1 MSAEYKFNFFVVQ
14 LAREEY
20 NSSDPNKKIFLKVRF
35 YQKPSFVDQPS
46 RALPFRTFKHAD
58 KCAKSYER
66 IGFKTKVL
74 KFEAKQTNLTGE
86 EK

>member
-1 MSAEYKFNFFVVQ
+1 MAEYKFNFFVVQ

-20 NSSDPNKKIFLKVRF
+20 NSIDPSKTTFVKVCF

-46 RALPFRTFKHAD
+46 RALPFRTFKKAD
-58 KCAKSYER
+58 ECAKSYER
-66 IGFKTKVL
+66 IGYKSKVI
-74 KFEAKQTNLTGE
+74 KFEAKMTSLTGE

>member
-20 NSSDPNKKIFLKVRF
+20 NSSDPNKTIFVKVHF
-35 YQKPSFVDQPS
+35 YQKPCLVDKPS
-46 RALPFRTFKHAD
+46 MALPFRTFKHAD
-58 KCAKSYER
+58 ECAKSYER
-66 IGFKTKVL
+66 IGYKTKVL
-74 KFEAKQTNLTGE
+74 KFEAKQTNLTGA